1 MKVLLLEDIK
11 GLGKKGQICEVKDG
25 YGQNFLIAKNKA
37 KLATNEVINKYK
49 VEQRKKVEFEALQMA
64 ERKQLVAT
72 LNNITLKIIRKV
84 GGNGSLF
91 GAITKEEIK
100 ETLEKIHHIT
110 LDKKDF
116 ELKSPIKSTGIYEIE
131 VKLGQG
137 IYGELKVDVIAE

>member
-1 MKVLLLEDIK
+1 MKILLLEDIK

-37 KLATNEVINKYK
+37 KQATNEVINRYK
-49 VEQRKKVEFEALQMA
+49 AEQKKKVELEALEIT

-72 LNNITLKIIRKV
+72 LQNITLQIVRKV

-91 GAITKEEIK
+91 GSITKEEIK
-100 ETLEKIHHIT
+100 ETLENTHHIS
-110 LDKKDF
+110 LDKKDI

-137 IYGELKVDVIAE
+137 ISGKLKVDVIAE